1 MHRPPCTSI
10 SSAALVAVAVLGA
23 FAAQDPSALFQ
34 DASDLLRAGKRA
46 DALKKLQELRRIPA
60 LPPVARFQLGWLY
73 GQAREYGAAL
83 EIFQSLPEDV
93 PDPLTHG
100 YAVALTYFNM
110 SRYDRTV
117 QVLSD
122 LKAKGYTDAKSANLL
137 GVAYAKAGESRK
149 AYDALREGVLESP
162 SDQDGYLNLITLC
175 VDNNDLRLADTI
187 AARGVEAFPQSARL
201 RATRGAVDL
210 IRGRIDSARPNFRSA
225 LELAPKDQEAYFFLA
240 LCDYQEGR
248 YTEAAQ
254 VLQKP
259 VDEGFADSDIHYL
272 MAECLLRSSPSSTA
286 AVRKQLDR
294 ALALDA
300 TSVSAR
306 TLRAK
311 LALEAGKPDE
321 AAADLEKARAV
332 EPESRTVLYNLGR
345 AYRMLGR
352 QEEARALFQ
361 KVQQDSQATAAD
373 MGKKRLGRDRDGM
386 PQP

>member
-1 MHRPPCTSI
+1 MPRLRCISI
-10 SSAALVAVAVLGA
+10 SAAALVAAVLGA
-23 FAAQDPSALFQ
+23 FAAQDPAALFQ

-46 DALKKLQELRRIPA
+46 DAMKKLEELRHIPA

-83 EIFQSLPEDV
+83 EIFQSVPENV

-100 YAVALTYFNM
+100 YALALTYFNM
-110 SRYDRTV
+110 SHYERTV

-187 AARGVEAFPQSARL
+187 AAHGVEAFPKSARL
-201 RATRGAVDL
+201 RVTRGAVDL
-210 IRGRIDSARPNFRSA
+210 IRGQIDSARENFRSA
-225 LELAPKDQEAYFFLA
+225 LELAPRDQEAYFFLA
-240 LCDYQEGR
+240 LCDYQAGR
-248 YTEAAQ
+248 FADAVE
-254 VLQKP
+254 VLRKP
-259 VDEGFADSDIHYL
+259 VDEGFADSDVHYL

-311 LALEAGKPDE
+311 LALEAGRPEE

-332 EPESRTVLYNLGR
+332 EPDSRTVLYNLGR

-386 PQP
+386 AQP